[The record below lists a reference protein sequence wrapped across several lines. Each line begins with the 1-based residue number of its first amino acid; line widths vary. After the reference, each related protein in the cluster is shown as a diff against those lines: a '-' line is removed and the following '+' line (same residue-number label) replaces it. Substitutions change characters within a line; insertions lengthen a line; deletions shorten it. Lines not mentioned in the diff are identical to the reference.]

1 MAIIRETQEE
11 ISVTPIKYEK
21 KGIIEFVEF
30 LKGDRIHVKFH
41 LYIATEWEWISSE
54 SEEMNPSW
62 FSLATIPYE
71 KMFAGAI
78 YWLPLVLE
86 WKKINAF
93 FEYDEEWNLKKQ
105 EIKEV
110 ESL

>member
-41 LYIATEWEWISSE
+41 LYIATEWE
-54 SEEMNPSW
+54 
-62 FSLATIPYE
+62 
-71 KMFAGAI
+71 
-78 YWLPLVLE
+78 
-86 WKKINAF
+86 
-93 FEYDEEWNLKKQ
+93 
-105 EIKEV
+105 
-110 ESL
+110 